1 MAKKDKHTPIRPR
14 PKDDETPRPALAK
27 EALSRRQLSRREREA
42 RQRRLVSIFVAV
54 TVTAVLLVLAFGF
67 YQEYVAKPASPVAT
81 VNGKPISIRDY
92 QAMVRYRRFEQTSMI
107 ARLQNQLSLLD
118 ATAEDQQF
126 LVQYYQQQIQ
136 QLQSNELTLP
146 TDVLD
151 NMIDDELVRQEAGKR
166 NITVTADESQAE
178 IEQQFGYIRNPPT
191 PTPTPITATLEITA
205 TPTPTEV
212 PMTLETFQQNYDQ
225 YVVALRKNASFGET
239 AFRRL
244 FESSLYRTKLQ
255 DALAA
260 EVPLTAE
267 QVHARHILLTTE
279 EDAKKALE
287 RLQAGEDFA
296 ALAKELSQDTGTKET
311 GGDLGWFPRGQ
322 MVTEFEEAAFALQ
335 PGQTSDP
342 VQTSYG
348 YHIINVIERDT
359 NRPLDETMLEQKKA
373 SALDDWLA
381 VQRKSEAVQSYWSS
395 DKVPAS

>member
-1 MAKKDKHTPIRPR
+1 
-14 PKDDETPRPALAK
+14 
-27 EALSRRQLSRREREA
+27 
-42 RQRRLVSIFVAV
+42 VSIFVAV

-348 YHIINVIERDT
+348 YHIINVIERDA